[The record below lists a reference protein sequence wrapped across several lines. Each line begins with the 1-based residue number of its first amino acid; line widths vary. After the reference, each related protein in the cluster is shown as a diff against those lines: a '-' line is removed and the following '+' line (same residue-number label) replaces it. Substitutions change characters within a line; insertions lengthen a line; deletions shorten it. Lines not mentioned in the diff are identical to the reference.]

1 MFDGF
6 PCDEKSDNI
15 ESVSFYTNKM
25 LICVSQ
31 REWSSYKADIIS
43 IQESVPDVGGDIG
56 SRWLFRVSSD
66 IQSSQCKNTAKK
78 HVSRPST
85 EGELPSLAV
94 LEVNTINVNNLVM
107 EHGQKEDVVCNRQ
120 MRINYRFI
128 SRKYLIIASIY

>member
-31 REWSSYKADIIS
+31 REWSSYKADIVS

-56 SRWLFRVSSD
+56 SSWFRVSSD
-66 IQSSQCKNTAKK
+66 I
-78 HVSRPST
+78 
-85 EGELPSLAV
+85 
-94 LEVNTINVNNLVM
+94 
-107 EHGQKEDVVCNRQ
+107 
-120 MRINYRFI
+120 
-128 SRKYLIIASIY
+128 